1 MNRIDDVLCY
11 YIYGISGY
19 SYETVD
25 FREGGVRHKAK
36 KKIWAK
42 LSKSLY
48 FRLRTSEIS
57 HRKK

>member
-1 MNRIDDVLCY
+1 MNSIDYVLCF
-11 YIYGISGY
+11 IHGISGY
-19 SYETVD
+19 SYEIVD
-25 FREGGVRHKAK
+25 FREGGVRRNAK